1 MSIKIFAETE
11 RLILRELLPED
22 AAGIFELDADPEV
35 QRYVG
40 NKPLTHIDQAR
51 EVITFIRRQYDE
63 NGIGRW
69 AMTDKVTGTF
79 IGWTGL
85 KLIKTPVNDHINY
98 YDLGYR
104 LLRKHWGA
112 GYATESA
119 IASLKYGFEEMNL
132 PEIFAM
138 ADMDNHGSQHVLE
151 KVGLKHTG
159 DIMYDGSLHK
169 WYELQNPMM
178 K

>member
-1 MSIKIFAETE
+1 MKIFAETD
-11 RLILRELLPED
+11 RLILRELMPDD
-22 AAGIFELDADPEV
+22 APGIFELDADPEV

-40 NKPLTHIDQAR
+40 NKPLTHIEQAH
-51 EVITFIRRQYDE
+51 EVIAFIRKQYEE

-69 AMTDKVTGTF
+69 AMIHKATGAF
-79 IGWTGL
+79 LGWTGL
-85 KLIKTPVNDHINY
+85 KLMKTPVNGHINY

-132 PEIFAM
+132 PAVFAI
-138 ADMDNHGSQHVLE
+138 ADMDNQGSQHVLQ
-151 KVGLKHTG
+151 KAGLKHTA

-169 WYELQNPMM
+169 WYELQNPLIR
-178 K
+178 